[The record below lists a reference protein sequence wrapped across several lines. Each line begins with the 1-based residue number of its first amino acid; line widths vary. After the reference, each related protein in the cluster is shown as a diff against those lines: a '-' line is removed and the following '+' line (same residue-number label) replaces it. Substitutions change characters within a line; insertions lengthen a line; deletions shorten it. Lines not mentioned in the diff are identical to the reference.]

1 MCGIIGISAKADVS
15 NDILTCLKSLSYR
28 CYDSAGMA
36 MVGDGQISE
45 RKIKGKVS
53 NLEDYIKNNPIS
65 GNCGIGHTR
74 WATHGEPNTI
84 NAHPHTISKISIV
97 HNGIIENYHELKTTL
112 KDNGVN
118 FISDTDT
125 EIISQLINIELLNN
139 KQPLDAFVHAISKL
153 EGAYA
158 IAAIFSDYN
167 NLMIASKVG
176 SPLVFMKS
184 KNKTI
189 ISSDAYSIAE
199 FGNNVTYLEDGDI
212 LTSQNN
218 KIHIFDRALNKIK
231 RPSKRISKRTKD
243 GLNGHEHFMMKE
255 IKEQPDVLS
264 YALSN
269 YLDFTE
275 FEIKE
280 SKFDFDFSNVERI
293 IISACGTAYFAGMVA
308 KYWLENIANIKVDL
322 EIASEFRYKKMF
334 FDEKSISL
342 FISQSGETA
351 DTLAALKY
359 AKQNKQRV
367 VSIVN
372 TEESSISNESDLVL
386 PIFAGQEIGVASTK
400 AFTCQLATIASL
412 VLYLA
417 GLKGAIT
424 KEQIETYIQELMHIP
439 SQILQSLEF
448 EPTIKKIS
456 KDIYKSSSALFIGRG
471 STLPLAFE
479 GALKLKE
486 ISYIH
491 AEGIAS
497 GELKHG
503 AIALVDKNLPVIV
516 LAPDDLFYVKNLSNM
531 NEVYARSGKITMIGK
546 VDNEHLKGLAINGID
561 IDITGKFNI
570 PIIMAVPLQLLAYHV
585 AKLRN
590 KDIDQP
596 RNLAKSV
603 TVE

>member
-15 NDILTCLKSLSYR
+15 NDILNCLKSLSYR
-28 CYDSAGMA
+28 GYDSAGMA

-424 KEQIETYIQELMHIP
+424 KEQNETYIQELMHIP

>member
-15 NDILTCLKSLSYR
+15 NDILNCLKSLSYR
-28 CYDSAGMA
+28 GYDSAGMA

-125 EIISQLINIELLNN
+125 EIISHLINIELMNN

-293 IISACGTAYFAGMVA
+293 IISACGTAYFAGMIA

>member
-15 NDILTCLKSLSYR
+15 NDILNCLKSLSYR
-28 CYDSAGMA
+28 GYDSAGMA

-275 FEIKE
+275 FKIKE

>member
-28 CYDSAGMA
+28 GYDSAGMA

-275 FEIKE
+275 FKIKE

-424 KEQIETYIQELMHIP
+424 KEQNETYIQELMHIP

>member
-28 CYDSAGMA
+28 GYDSAGMA

-125 EIISQLINIELLNN
+125 EIISHLINIELMNN

-269 YLDFTE
+269 YLDFSE
-275 FEIKE
+275 FKIKE

-359 AKQNKQRV
+359 AKKNKQRV

-471 STLPLAFE
+471 SSLPLAFE

>member
-28 CYDSAGMA
+28 GYDSAGMA

-424 KEQIETYIQELMHIP
+424 KEQNETYIQELMHIP

>member
-28 CYDSAGMA
+28 GYDSAGMA

-125 EIISQLINIELLNN
+125 EIISHLINIELMNN

-269 YLDFTE
+269 YLDFSE
-275 FEIKE
+275 FKIKE

>member
-28 CYDSAGMA
+28 GYDSAGIA
-36 MVGDGQISE
+36 IVGDGQISE

-199 FGNNVTYLEDGDI
+199 FGNNVTYLEDGDM
-212 LTSQNN
+212 LMSQNN

-424 KEQIETYIQELMHIP
+424 KEQTETYIQELMHIP

-546 VDNEHLKGLAINGID
+546 VDNEHLKDLAINGID

-585 AKLRN
+585 AKLKNR
-590 KDIDQP
+590 DIDQP

>member
-28 CYDSAGMA
+28 GYDSAGMA

-125 EIISQLINIELLNN
+125 EIISHLINIELMNN

-275 FEIKE
+275 FKIKE

-293 IISACGTAYFAGMVA
+293 IISACGTAYFAGMIA

>member
-28 CYDSAGMA
+28 GYDSAGIA
-36 MVGDGQISE
+36 IVGDGQISE

-125 EIISQLINIELLNN
+125 EIISQLINIELMNN

-199 FGNNVTYLEDGDI
+199 FGNNVTYLEDGDM
-212 LTSQNN
+212 LMSQNN

-424 KEQIETYIQELMHIP
+424 KEQTETYIQELMHIP

-585 AKLRN
+585 AKLKNR
-590 KDIDQP
+590 DIDQP

>member
-28 CYDSAGMA
+28 GYDSAGMA

>member
-28 CYDSAGMA
+28 GYDSAGMA

-125 EIISQLINIELLNN
+125 EIISQLINIELMNN

-334 FDEKSISL
+334 FDKKSISL

-424 KEQIETYIQELMHIP
+424 KEQNETYIQELMHIP